1 MDTIGQIISALEQK
15 LKAEYGIPF
24 SVELR
29 ARMSNGSAI
38 QLSRL
43 TEIVDDI
50 AAQTSCNFGTTHG
63 TWTSE
68 MMKNTTPEELYNNN
82 VPCDAV
88 VIDRSRLNGDLFF
101 NVMIFSKKHPDDSPL
116 GSDWT
121 YWKPSK

>member
-1 MDTIGQIISALEQK
+1 MDTVGQIISVLEQK

-24 SVELR
+24 SVELT
-29 ARMSNGSAI
+29 ARISNGSAI

-50 AAQTSCNFGTTHG
+50 AAQTGCNFGTMHG

-68 MMKNTTPEELYNNN
+68 MMENTTAEELYNNN
-82 VPCDAV
+82 VPCNAV
-88 VIDRSRLNGDLFF
+88 AVERSRLNGELFF
-101 NVMIFSKKHPDDSPL
+101 NVAVFSKRHPEDSPL
-116 GSDWT
+116 ESDWT